1 MFESSSLQ
9 LLPKIILKNYFQLRF
24 GDGVFLAYYL
34 EKSWFI
40 LNNIAARLKISH
52 SDMFFKIGVLKKFAI
67 FTGKHLCQACNFI
80 KNRLQHRC
88 FPANILKFLKTAV
101 FIEHHRWLLL
111 KENKNSFFISSGQE
125 VYLRTTTLKNFKRFI
140 RKTVT
145 IVDLH

>member
-1 MFESSSLQ
+1 MFEGSSLQ

-140 RKTVT
+140 RKYG
-145 IVDLH
+145 HNC